1 MYEDQAHPAAETLNL
16 VADPWAFWLILQS
29 RFSGCPRSTTG
40 SQAGSERN
48 QISFLA
54 QRKEDQPRW
63 PDDSTLTEA
72 VKPLGLK
79 VKLSPF
85 YKDSNIATG
94 SIVWDTDRRAADQ
107 GADQGSPDELLK
119 KQVTALNL
127 LRDQFHRL
135 KISRPIRPQLR
146 DALAAIRTV
155 KNNDQ
160 VEENKR
166 PGGSGVVVGFVDN
179 GCAFAHPNFIKNEDG
194 VYKSRV
200 MRIWDQSC
208 LWEDSEKYQK
218 KAEKWN
224 SVADFGYGLELRVDE
239 YDLRTGQPCSSL
251 NMENDKELTEDQLY
265 AELNHELL
273 ENVVMD
279 GMFGPAD
286 FTHGT
291 HIMDIAAGANGVAPG
306 AEIVFVQLPQSAIME
321 NTDQASARHILDGV
335 AYIFNYAGNRPAV
348 VNISY
353 NAYTGPHDGS
363 SLLELGLDEL
373 LKTPRRAVVISAGN
387 ARDVNCHEFRTVPAK
402 HCPDGENDDRQTLF
416 WAVNPHDPTENF
428 IEIWY
433 DGRVDPTSDPTINLE
448 ISVFSP
454 DGICVASAVGPNQY
468 SYLKQGCSIMGAV
481 IHRKDD
487 QGNRKNQVLIALN
500 PTAGIAV
507 RNSEKSDEAWSPA
520 ASGIWRVEVRNPT
533 NVPVDFHAW
542 IERDDRGENPTVR
555 QSHFLTSRLPAEGEK
570 ESIEEFRNALT
581 EEKHTL
587 GGFCTGRNTIV
598 VGAYNLATKRPMSY
612 SSLGPTVDNRIKP
625 DIYAPG
631 ASDPAGEGIEA
642 ASARSANLVRMT
654 GTSVAAPFVAGLI
667 ALKFSDEKSGWQALD
682 TKGIVKKLQQEGER
696 IVSPDGQIDGPYA
709 IRI

>member
-1 MYEDQAHPAAETLNL
+1 MYKDQTHPAAETLNL

-29 RFSGCPRSTTG
+29 RFSGCPQPTTGPTTG
-40 SQAGSERN
+40 SQAGSARS

-54 QRKEDQPRW
+54 QRKADQPCW

-79 VKLSPF
+79 VKLAPF
-85 YKDSNIATG
+85 YKNSKMFATG
-94 SIVWDTDRRAADQ
+94 SISWDADSRAA
-107 GADQGSPDELLK
+107 AHGSPDELLE

-127 LRDQFHRL
+127 LKKEFHRL

-146 DALAAIRTV
+146 EALAAIRTAQ
-155 KNNDQ
+155 NNDQ
-160 VEENKR
+160 VGERER
-166 PGGSGVVVGFVDN
+166 RDGSGVVVGFVDN
-179 GCAFAHPNFIKNEDG
+179 GCAFAHPNFIKKEGG

-208 LWEDSEKYQK
+208 LWEDSEKYKK
-218 KAEKWN
+218 KAEKWK
-224 SVADFGYGLELRVDE
+224 SVDDFGYGLELRVDE
-239 YDLRTGQPCSSL
+239 YNLRTGQPFNSL
-251 NMENDKELTEDQLY
+251 NTKNDKELTEDQLY

-291 HIMDIAAGANGVAPG
+291 HIMDIAVGANGVAPE

-335 AYIFNYAGNRPAV
+335 AYVFKYAAEVNKPAV

-353 NAYTGPHDGS
+353 NAYTGPHDGT
-363 SLLELGLDEL
+363 SLVELGLDEL
-373 LKTPRRAVVISAGN
+373 LKTPGRAVVISAGN
-387 ARDVNCHEFRTVPAK
+387 ARDVNCHEFRTVPAEQ
-402 HCPDGENDDRQTLF
+402 CLDGKDGRQPLF
-416 WAVNPHDPTENF
+416 WFVNPDDPTENF
-428 IEIWY
+428 MEIWY
-433 DGRVDPTSDPTINLE
+433 DGGHDLQ
-448 ISVFSP
+448 ISVISP
-454 DGICVASAVGPNQY
+454 DGELVANAVGPNQY

-481 IHRKDD
+481 IHRENDL
-487 QGNRKNQVLIALN
+487 GNGKNQVLIALN
-500 PTAGIAV
+500 PTARTSV
-507 RNSEKSDEAWSPA
+507 RESDGLQKAWSPA
-520 ASGIWRVEVRNPT
+520 ASGIWRVEVCNPT
-533 NVPVDFHAW
+533 DTAVSFHAW
-542 IERDDRGENPTVR
+542 IERDDRGENPMVR
-555 QSHFLTSRLPAEGEK
+555 QSHFLTSRLAVAGEEK
-570 ESIEEFRNALT
+570 DGEEFRKATT
-581 EEKHTL
+581 EEMHTL
-587 GGFCTGRNTIV
+587 GGFCTGKKTIV
-598 VGAYNLATKRPMSY
+598 VGAYNLATGRAMPY
-612 SSLGPTVDNRIKP
+612 SSLGPTVDERPKP

-667 ALKFSDEKSGWQALD
+667 ALEFSDEKSDWRTLD
-682 TKGIVKKLQQEGER
+682 SEQIVERLQQEKNR
-696 IVSPDGQIDGPYA
+696 IESPDGKKDGPYA